1 MSAPHFRPPNR
12 LRTGRG
18 VKFFFAA
25 AEKSSHRAS
34 QKRRKLSAHFSR
46 SSLTMPCRQQGKRA
60 FGGFHGPI
68 FPKNRLYRW
77 KREAKNKEN
86 AGHAV
91 TTTWDGS
98 ATTRDGSAATSRA
111 SQQAWAKTPKT
122 AHGDTATKPFGF
134 TPRTETLSGRDPTN
148 RPIPH
153 SHTGRR
159 DMLPAGLYVERA
171 TPRSSHQTATLS
183 AYSSKAT
190 VSTAK
195 VSRYTA
201 VESTS

>member
-18 VKFFFAA
+18 VKLFFAA

-46 SSLTMPCRQQGKRA
+46 SSLTMPYRQGKRA
-60 FGGFHGPI
+60 FCGFHGPI

-77 KREAKNKEN
+77 KREAQNKEN

-111 SQQAWAKTPKT
+111 SQQAWAKNSENCPWRHSNKAVWFYATHKDFVRPGSDKST
-122 AHGDTATKPFGF
+122 NPSQPYRPAGYATGRPVCGKGDTPFVSPNG
-134 TPRTETLSGRDPTN
+134 
-148 RPIPH
+148 
-153 SHTGRR
+153 
-159 DMLPAGLYVERA
+159 Y
-171 TPRSSHQTATLS
+171 
-183 AYSSKAT
+183 T
-190 VSTAK
+190 VGIF
-195 VSRYTA
+195 
-201 VESTS
+201 VESHSIHG